1 MCTQTSERDTRRV
14 FKIKIKV
21 QQGRVIRLLNL
32 LIFSLCYNCSIVGN
46 IYRLHE

>member
-14 FKIKIKV
+14 FTKKKIKIKV

-32 LIFSLCYNCSIVGN
+32 LIFSLCYN
-46 IYRLHE
+46 